1 MNAAEL
7 LAQTTT
13 QPGPPM
19 SGTEMFLRFWL
30 PILLMFAVF
39 YWVIFR
45 GQKKERQKH
54 EQMLNSLKRNDRVL
68 TIGGV
73 IGTVV
78 DVRGQEVVLKV
89 DETNNVK
96 MRFTRSAIKQ
106 KLTEENSAA

>member
-1 MNAAEL
+1 MTIAEL
-7 LAQTTT
+7 LAQTTR
-13 QPGPPM
+13 PGPPM
-19 SGTEMFLRFWL
+19 SGAQMFLRFWL

-54 EQMLNSLKRNDRVL
+54 EEMLNSLKRNDRVL

-78 DVRGQEVVLKV
+78 DVRGQEIILKV

-106 KLTEENSAA
+106 KLTEDNPAA

>member
-1 MNAAEL
+1 MNLAEL
-7 LAQTTT
+7 LAQTTR
-13 QPGPPM
+13 PGPPV
-19 SGTEMFLRFWL
+19 SGTQMFLRFWL

-54 EQMLNSLKRNDRVL
+54 EQMLESLKRNDRVL

-78 DVRGQEVVLKV
+78 DVRGQEVILKV

-106 KLTEENSAA
+106 KLSEEHAAS